1 MSHPPAIT
9 PREVTPWVATFWF
22 VFSIRKFSSLAPGHS
37 LALNL
42 KQPDLLALHERGEFP
57 VGSWVEDA
65 CSQELKHGQALRR
78 SLGVSFLAASTF
90 IIAGLVTSVLL
101 GTVHPNLPMAW
112 SKVLSVVGGHLA
124 AWGTILQL
132 GGYAGSWSGKNLY
145 EIIRPPI
152 FRSLFLPG
160 LLLATVG
167 QLT

>member
-22 VFSIRKFSSLAPGHS
+22 VFSIRKFSNLAPGHS
-37 LALNL
+37 LAINL
-42 KQPDLLALHERGEFP
+42 EKADQLAKYQRGEFP
-57 VGSWVEDA
+57 VEQLGEGA
-65 CSQELKHGQALRR
+65 RRQALEHGQALRR
-78 SLGVSFLAASTF
+78 SLGVSFLAVSIF
-90 IIAGLVTSVLL
+90 IIAGVAASVFL

-132 GGYAGSWSGKNLY
+132 GGYAESYSGKNLY